1 MKSRN
6 ARFVVV
12 TANHSSP
19 PHCQTS
25 KTAAGGSSGRGSRRL
40 QTAPP
45 PPRAAAPICR
55 TQHSPAAG
63 PQRSRLPWRR
73 LCPGAEP
80 RDFHHRPAAPRR
92 SPPAPDSEP
101 AAARPSHAWQTQRRL
116 VTRAQRQAE
125 RPLSAIVGR
134 WLKPLREPQQRPPW
148 NLWRS
153 LNGSGEWNPLK
164 RHAAYATV
172 CISAPWGLKKSAPL
186 RRITT

>member
-92 SPPAPDSEP
+92 SPPRPGLRARGSPPVPRLTDTETVGYSG
-101 AAARPSHAWQTQRRL
+101 AAA
-116 VTRAQRQAE
+116 
-125 RPLSAIVGR
+125 GG
-134 WLKPLREPQQRPPW
+134 K
-148 NLWRS
+148 
-153 LNGSGEWNPLK
+153 
-164 RHAAYATV
+164 
-172 CISAPWGLKKSAPL
+172 APL
-186 RRITT
+186 RHRRQVAKTSPRAAAAAPMKPLTQPQRLR